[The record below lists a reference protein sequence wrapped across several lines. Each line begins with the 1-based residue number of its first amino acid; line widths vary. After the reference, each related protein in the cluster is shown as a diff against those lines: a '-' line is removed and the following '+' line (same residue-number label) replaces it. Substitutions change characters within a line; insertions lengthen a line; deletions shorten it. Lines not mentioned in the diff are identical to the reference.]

1 MAFEPITAIL
11 EIGGKIIDKIFPDKT
26 EAEKAKLELF
36 KLQQQ
41 GEFKELE
48 LRYSAIV
55 EEAKSQD
62 KWTSRARP
70 SFLYVIYIYILAA
83 IPMGFL
89 YALKPDVVSVV
100 IQGVQGWLHAIP
112 DEMWWLFGA
121 GYLGYG
127 AYRTIDKR
135 KNGGQ

>member
-11 EIGGKIIDKIFPDKT
+11 EVGEKIIDKVFPDKT

-36 KLQQQ
+36 RLQQQ
-41 GEFKELE
+41 GEFKEIE

-70 SFLYVIYIYILAA
+70 SFMYVIYIYILAA
-83 IPMGFL
+83 IPMGFI
-89 YALKPDVVSVV
+89 YAWKPDVVSVV

-112 DEMWWLFGA
+112 EEMWWLFGA